1 MIQPREDFND
11 LKRLKRKKITQ
22 HFQCNAIEIF
32 VAKMRLEFDC
42 RALIFFPE
50 FPQHRVFLPLLR
62 LCLLTHATDNAG
74 NEGLLDDL
82 GWSSML

>member
-1 MIQPREDFND
+1 
-11 LKRLKRKKITQ
+11 
-22 HFQCNAIEIF
+22 
-32 VAKMRLEFDC
+32 MRLEFDC

-50 FPQHRVFLPLLR
+50 FPQHRVFLSFLR
-62 LCLLTHATDNAG
+62 LYLLTHATDIAG